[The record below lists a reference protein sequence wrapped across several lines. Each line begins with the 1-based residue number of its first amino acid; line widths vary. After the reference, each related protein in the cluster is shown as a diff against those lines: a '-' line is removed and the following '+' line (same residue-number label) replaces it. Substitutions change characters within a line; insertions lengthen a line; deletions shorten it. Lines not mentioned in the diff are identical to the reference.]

1 MSNDISV
8 KLAHYN
14 YKHRVVNMN
23 EVQAVLQKLDPDKCY
38 EDRLLLLAKV
48 FSVSLEIISEDK
60 SGLRE
65 ITTPTSLLL
74 EQMNRIGVF
83 RSGTAPH

>member
-1 MSNDISV
+1 
-8 KLAHYN
+8 
-14 YKHRVVNMN
+14 MN

-38 EDRLLLLAKV
+38 EDRLLLQAKV

-60 SGLRE
+60 SE

-74 EQMNRIGVF
+74 EQMNKIGVF
-83 RSGTAPH
+83 RSGRHCTTLNILFYKLVVIGSNYNYYKHKL